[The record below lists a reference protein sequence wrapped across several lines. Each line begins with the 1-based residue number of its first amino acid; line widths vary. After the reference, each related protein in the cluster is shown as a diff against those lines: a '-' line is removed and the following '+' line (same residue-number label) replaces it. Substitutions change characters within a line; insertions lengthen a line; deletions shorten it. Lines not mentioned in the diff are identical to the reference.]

1 MTPPRRAPKLGSC
14 GAPRRSASRLAA
26 LVGLLAGCG
35 GASAERA
42 GASAG
47 ARASI
52 SPHVALPRVVPVAR
66 LVPDLEDDAEVV
78 AREATRA
85 HQLVGR
91 LRITTDDDGG
101 LQRASELLPV
111 GRVIAQEL
119 PSRLGGGYVFL
130 AVGGRGTELW
140 RSREWLGPLEPL
152 ASLGSVAS
160 QESPLVA
167 GFDRLYVRLRGNN
180 ELVGLDPET
189 GAIVGRGPLPA
200 VPSVGDMVF
209 VDGWRAVVDAE
220 LAGPLMTTDAGRSWH
235 PIALDGRLVRLVPGP
250 SGDPLLV
257 GERGAFL
264 LDASGELR
272 PAAAPPLPLSGLG
285 LSAPRVPSS
294 ALPGAGLELSA
305 ALERTE
311 LGERRAQGA
320 ARDPALGK
328 SPLRAALL
336 WGHPDGARE
345 AVVARAGT
353 LARVDLTT
361 GRVVAKRERVFAE
374 ERCHGIA
381 LGVAR
386 PEGAEPVGFVCG
398 SSGGPTAIYEL
409 ERPLGLRE
417 VMRFATPRVVVESGQ
432 GAIVVRG
439 PCADV
444 PEPSGARAFCVR
456 SREGEV
462 REIRVRGE
470 PTGERVVAL
479 ADGRTAILVPPRAG
493 AKGQVS
499 LVEGDDA
506 KHVVLQLPAGPEAS
520 LLEVGLWQEGF
531 VESAPGELAGWV
543 EAGGPAVGVRVD
555 LATGQVS
562 AGEIVDEPLGLLAAG
577 PRALAIGDRGR
588 LLETL
593 DFGKNWSE
601 LELPRGGE
609 APGRSRER
617 RCGPVGCVLD
627 RWLRVG
633 WGEPSEGDLSEARSP
648 SSARPAALRLS
659 GAPPALECESVRSR
673 APGVA
678 TKPRAALAG
687 ESPTGWQVF
696 RGVEPPPLAKGDAGL
711 DAGAPFD
718 AVPMRVYVWG
728 PRDADWA
735 RAGRML
741 LRFSDRHRF
750 DDVVSTAV
758 TSSPYATR
766 ELASEALGVGAY
778 GYSISWSA
786 TRDAGAAAALVSAC
800 RGRSCVLFAAEADR
814 PLALL
819 STHDGLPMA
828 RPMAGSAVKLSSGW
842 YFLAEAGVPDGVGL
856 FHAARGRVRRLA
868 VLPRLAGSRFGTAPL
883 PRLVRRARGE
893 ALGLYYAIK
902 DGPSDRRGIRV
913 VAPIDLER
921 GSVEAPIELG
931 ADLASLR
938 LDAGCGDRDGWLVE
952 LGAIEPAPLL
962 SIDGA
967 RASVDSLDLR
977 VRLDPGRACVESAA
991 ATLGSAPTAR
1001 APRPL
1006 PPAAR
1011 SGSDR
1016 PPGPLPSHAAHFS
1029 LVTTSAGAE
1038 ARAELRCRLRDAPA
1052 AAASPEPAL

>member
-1 MTPPRRAPKLGSC
+1 MTRSRRAPRLGSS
-14 GAPRRSASRLAA
+14 GASGRSAAKLAG
-26 LVGLLAGCG
+26 LVGLLTGCG
-35 GASAERA
+35 AASAPSA
-42 GASAG
+42 GPPAG
-47 ARASI
+47 ARPST
-52 SPHVALPRVVPVAR
+52 SQHVALPRVVPSAR
-66 LVPDLEDDAEVV
+66 LVPDLEDDAEIV

-101 LQRASELLPV
+101 LRRASELLPV

-200 VPSVGDMVF
+200 VPSVGDMLF

-220 LAGPLMTTDAGRSWH
+220 LAGPLMTIDAGRSWH
-235 PIALDGRLVRLVPGP
+235 PIPLEGRLVRLVPSP
-250 SGDPLLV
+250 SGDPLLL

-264 LDASGELR
+264 LAANGELR
-272 PAAAPPLPLSGLG
+272 PAAAPPPSLG
-285 LSAPRVPSS
+285 VLGPSAPR
-294 ALPGAGLELSA
+294 GASLELRA
-305 ALERTE
+305 ALERGA
-311 LGERRAQGA
+311 LGERPAQGS
-320 ARDPALGK
+320 ARHSALGK
-328 SPLRAALL
+328 NPLKAALL
-336 WGHPDGARE
+336 WGHPDGAGE

-353 LARVDLTT
+353 LARVDLST
-361 GRVVAKRERVFAE
+361 GRVIAKRERLFAE
-374 ERCHGIA
+374 ERCQGIA
-381 LGVAR
+381 LGAAR
-386 PEGAEPVGFVCG
+386 SEGLEPVGFVCS

-444 PEPSGARAFCVR
+444 PEPTGARAFCVR
-456 SREGEV
+456 SAEAEV

-470 PTGERVVAL
+470 SAGERVVSL

-531 VESAPGELAGWV
+531 VESAPGEIAGWV
-543 EAGGPAVGVRVD
+543 EAGGPAVGVRVE
-555 LATGQVS
+555 LATGRVS

-577 PRALAIGDRGR
+577 PRALALGDRGR
-588 LLETL
+588 LLESV
-593 DFGKNWSE
+593 DFGKTWSE

-633 WGEPSEGDLSEARSP
+633 WGEPSEGDLVEARSP
-648 SSARPAALRLS
+648 ASARPAALRLS
-659 GAPPALECESVRSR
+659 GAPPALECESLRTR

-696 RGVEPPPLAKGDAGL
+696 RGVEPPPLAKGDAGI

-750 DDVVSTAV
+750 DDVVSTAI

-814 PLALL
+814 PLTLL
-819 STHDGLPMA
+819 STHDASPVG
-828 RPMAGSAVKLSSGW
+828 RPIAGSAVRLPSGW

-856 FHAARGRVRRLA
+856 FHATGGRVRRLA
-868 VLPRLAGSRFGTAPL
+868 VLPRLASSRFGTAPL
-883 PRLVRRARGE
+883 PKLVRRARGE

-902 DGPSDRRGIRV
+902 DGPSDRRGTRV

-931 ADLASLR
+931 ADLASIR
-938 LDAGCGDRDGWLVE
+938 LDAGCGDRDGWVVE

-967 RASVDSLDLR
+967 RATVDALDLR

-991 ATLGSAPTAR
+991 ATLGSSQAAR
-1001 APRPL
+1001 GPGQARPAPR
-1006 PPAAR
+1006 AERAE
-1011 SGSDR
+1011 
-1016 PPGPLPSHAAHFS
+1016 PPGPRSSGPAHFS

-1038 ARAELRCRLRDAPA
+1038 ARAELRCRLRDAPIA
-1052 AAASPEPAL
+1052 RPGAEPAP